1 MKGEHMHVQ
10 NTLTETKARY
20 GYQVLRI
27 ILGSLF
33 IALAANISIPV
44 GPVPVSMQSLSILL
58 LGLTLGSKEATLA
71 VLAYLAEATIG
82 LPVIAGGLSKP
93 LWMFGPTAGF
103 LIGFVPAAYLAGL
116 ARPNFLSAVTW
127 FSLALV
133 TIFASGVAYLSI
145 FVGFE
150 QAVQLGLVPFILGD
164 LIKLGLA
171 CASLKLYRKI

>member
-1 MKGEHMHVQ
+1 MHAQ
-10 NTLTETKARY
+10 NALAETKANY
-20 GYQVLRI
+20 GYQILRI

-44 GPVPVSMQSLSILL
+44 GPVPVSLQSLSILL

-71 VLAYLAEATIG
+71 VLAYLAEATLG

-93 LWMFGPTAGF
+93 LWMMGSTAGF
-103 LIGFVPAAYLAGL
+103 LIGFIPAAYLAGL
-116 ARPNFLSAVTW
+116 ARPTFFSAFTW

-133 TIFASGVAYLSI
+133 SVFGCGVAYLSF

-150 QAVQLGLVPFILGD
+150 QAVQIGLMPFILGD
-164 LIKLGLA
+164 IIKLGLA